1 MAPGSDVNKVDF
13 LCLEKKKCGSVC
25 YMYIVKRGANHL

>member
-13 LCLEKKKCGSVC
+13 LCLEKK
-25 YMYIVKRGANHL
+25 MW